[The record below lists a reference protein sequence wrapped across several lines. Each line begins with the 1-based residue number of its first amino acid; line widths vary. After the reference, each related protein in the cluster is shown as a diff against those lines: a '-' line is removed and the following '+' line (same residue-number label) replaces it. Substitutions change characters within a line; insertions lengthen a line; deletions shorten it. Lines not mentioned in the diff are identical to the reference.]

1 MVDSGQVSRQLVGL
15 DSDEDM
21 STPIVH
27 NQTRNSGQQQA
38 PPRQV
43 VLHSGDSHHG
53 LTCPT
58 NCQPYNTLDNVDVHQ
73 LTVLPTVPS
82 VYHSKWTPKDGNCM
96 FHAVARGMGGH
107 LTHTQVRLSTVNFMR
122 RQPQDYVDFFPSS
135 VDNSEHTHSSQLQAL
150 SKYLAVMAR
159 DSEYGE
165 NIILQ
170 GMCNLYKLGIVILK
184 HTESGAWFW
193 TTMGNMSS
201 ARKCFWLYLVG
212 EHYEN
217 IFVATQVKF

>member
-1 MVDSGQVSRQLVGL
+1 
-15 DSDEDM
+15 
-21 STPIVH
+21 
-27 NQTRNSGQQQA
+27 
-38 PPRQV
+38 
-43 VLHSGDSHHG
+43 
-53 LTCPT
+53 
-58 NCQPYNTLDNVDVHQ
+58 
-73 LTVLPTVPS
+73 
-82 VYHSKWTPKDGNCM
+82 
-96 FHAVARGMGGH
+96 
-107 LTHTQVRLSTVNFMR
+107 
-122 RQPQDYVDFFPSS
+122 
-135 VDNSEHTHSSQLQAL
+135 
-150 SKYLAVMAR
+150 MAR
-159 DSEYGE
+159 DSEYGD